1 MRSFRTCS
9 AFIKTQY
16 TKCFDGKN
24 KSHPLKPD
32 IIWKAINCTKG
43 GQKGNWIRNQS
54 IPHKPDFVKLTYLI
68 GGLEHLHCFPFHIW
82 DVILPIDWRTH
93 IFQDGW
99 NHQPV
104 IEPRKMEDVSC
115 NLAILNMPYI
125 YGRYLQS
132 IGSCC
137 MAIDGKPMVSVLEN
151 DRQMAVTACCKCG
164 VVAPW
169 SWPNMCKSCIEPL
182 KILELEFT
190 IFMFWL
196 LSVVPFDTCLF
207 SFFHVDILWDCKN
220 YHFL

>member
-1 MRSFRTCS
+1 MLNWTTTPILWFNWMSGWWFQAWMLFSISYMGCHL
-9 AFIKTQY
+9 
-16 TKCFDGKN
+16 
-24 KSHPLKPD
+24 SH
-32 IIWKAINCTKG
+32 
-43 GQKGNWIRNQS
+43 
-54 IPHKPDFVKLTYLI
+54 
-68 GGLEHLHCFPFHIW
+68 
-82 DVILPIDWRTH
+82 WRTH

-220 YHFL
+220 YHLL